1 MKKKLVSA
9 LLTAAMLGTMLAGCG
24 GDDGS
29 TGAGAAGNADGAG
42 SSTADGSAGT
52 EADSAG
58 NAENGAEIDFDEE
71 PYEVSIQFV
80 GLFEEN
86 NNVANV
92 EAALNEITKED
103 QLHRRYRANLYRGS
117 ADEYLDGGSRGREAR
132 YRDGRPD
139 TEDGFDGAGRTAL
152 RA

>member
-1 MKKKLVSA
+1 MKKKLVST

-71 PYEVSIQFV
+71 PE
-80 GLFEEN
+80 
-86 NNVANV
+86 
-92 EAALNEITKED
+92 
-103 QLHRRYRANLYRGS
+103 
-117 ADEYLDGGSRGREAR
+117 
-132 YRDGRPD
+132 P
-139 TEDGFDGAGRTAL
+139 
-152 RA
+152 